1 MRRST
6 IGIDAVLRLF
16 WRMARHPAI
25 GMKLVALQADKQF
38 FRAIHPRAAS
48 GRAGRIR
55 QLGLRI
61 TDVCNL
67 RCVACGQWGPEGFL
81 HAASLAELKQGEVTP
96 ARYRTIFADL
106 AANGHYPFV
115 YFWGGEPM
123 LYEGTVDLIEE
134 CTRLGMPASI
144 ATNGTRVAAAAERL
158 ARAPLFLL
166 QVSIDGPTADIHNRI
181 RPAVGG
187 RDNFADI
194 LAALE
199 AVTERRR
206 GGLPLIAS
214 LTTLSKENVRHL
226 VTIYQAFR
234 DKVDFFVFYL
244 AWWISEERSSRH
256 EEEFRRRFGK
266 EACLQKGWIGNWLP
280 DDFPALDRQLKELRA
295 MSRRRGM
302 PPVIVLPSIA
312 GEENLRRYYTDHAER
327 FGFDQCISI
336 YQAAEVNSNGD
347 VSPCRDYHDYVVG
360 NIREATLSELWNGE
374 AYRRFR
380 RSLSAEGLMPVC
392 SRCCGLMGY

>member
-1 MRRST
+1 
-6 IGIDAVLRLF
+6 
-16 WRMARHPAI
+16 
-25 GMKLVALQADKQF
+25 
-38 FRAIHPRAAS
+38 
-48 GRAGRIR
+48 
-55 QLGLRI
+55 
-61 TDVCNL
+61 
-67 RCVACGQWGPEGFL
+67 
-81 HAASLAELKQGEVTP
+81 
-96 ARYRTIFADL
+96 
-106 AANGHYPFV
+106 
-115 YFWGGEPM
+115 M

-144 ATNGTRVAAAAERL
+144 ATNGTRIVEAAERL
-158 ARAPLFLL
+158 ARVPLFLL
-166 QVSIDGPTADIHNRI
+166 QVSIDGPTADVHNRI

-194 LAALE
+194 QAALE
-199 AVTERRR
+199 AVKAQRR

-214 LTTLSKENVRHL
+214 LTTLSKENSRHL
-226 VTIYQAFR
+226 AAIYEAFR

-244 AWWISEERSSRH
+244 GWWISEERSSQH

-266 EACLQKGWIGNWLP
+266 EACLQRGWIGSWKP
-280 DDFPALDRQLKELRA
+280 DDYAGVARQLKEVRA

-302 PPVIVLPSIA
+302 PPVIVLPA
-312 GEENLRRYYTDHAER
+312 VDGEEDLQRYYTDHAER

-336 YQAAEVNSNGD
+336 FQAAEVNSNGD

-360 NIREATLSELWNGE
+360 NIKDATLTELWSGE

-380 RSLSAEGLMPVC
+380 RSLCRDGLMPVC